1 MSILTEQIQKAL
13 ERDAGVDVRKIAS
26 SSRDAP
32 PDEIATA
39 RQKAERL
46 RFLRDSLGDAGE
58 ARRVYERIIHGN
70 EIQPVNYLAKGV
82 RVAEAVARIAIRDG
96 AGRLRGW
103 GTGFLVAPGVLITNH
118 HVVPDSTTAATSQAH
133 FRYETDLYDQPM
145 APQVFAL
152 EPQRLF
158 FADEALDFAV
168 VAVAPRSDNADS
180 TLDAF
185 GFLPL
190 IGVTGKVAD
199 GEWLTVVQHPN
210 GERKQLCV
218 RENKLLKR
226 TDDVLWYST
235 DTLGGSS
242 GSPVFNNDWHVVAL
256 HHSGIPE
263 TRDGQM
269 LTHDGQPFDPARH
282 AESDIK
288 WIANEGIRVSR
299 IVDTLRGALP
309 AHPLL
314 QPMLRADP
322 DYTRLQLDAA
332 APRPFSSAEPPESAM
347 STPSSRYVTVTLAV
361 DPRGSVSIARQCTGA
376 DESTFALR
384 EASRA
389 PGTPVS
395 ERELPFDDA
404 YADRKGYRAD
414 FLGREE
420 RLVPLPRLSPALQAA
435 AARLIVQKGAGKDDC
450 VLKYHNFSVVMHAE
464 RRFAI
469 YTAAN
474 LDAAHRYH
482 MTRPA
487 DVWRFD
493 PRIAEK
499 AQVGNFYYRNNRF
512 DRGHLTRREDLEY
525 GATRKAALLSAADT
539 CHWTNCTPQHERFN
553 KNPALWHGLER
564 YILEQTAGEDDEL
577 RVQVFTGPL
586 LEEDDPVHDAFPT
599 IQYPVRFWKVVVAK
613 RSDGQ
618 LSATAYLLDQSDVI
632 AEHGIEAAPQAPYGA
647 YGTFQVK
654 ISEIERL
661 TDLQFGYG
669 KAGLLRNLDPLE
681 SPRRRGSRSRVRMQE
696 SAVAGGQPAGYHALD
711 GLPSI
716 ILDA

>member
-1 MSILTEQIQKAL
+1 MSVLTDQIQKAL

-39 RQKAERL
+39 RQKVERL

-58 ARRVYERIIHGN
+58 ARHVYERIIHGN

-82 RVAEAVARIAIRDG
+82 RVANAVARIAIRD
-96 AGRLRGW
+96 ASGRLRGW

-118 HVVPDSTTAATSQAH
+118 HVLPDATTAATSHAH
-133 FRYETDLYDQPM
+133 FLYEADLHDQPM
-145 APQVFAL
+145 APQVFVL
-152 EPQRLF
+152 EPRRLF

-168 VAVAPRSDNADS
+168 VAVAARADNAD
-180 TLDAF
+180 TELHAF

-190 IGVTGKVAD
+190 IGTTGKVAD

-299 IVDTLRGALP
+299 IVDTLRDALP

-332 APRPFSSAEPPESAM
+332 ATVPPTFDEPTESAM
-347 STPSSRYVTVTLAV
+347 TTPSSRYINVTLAV
-361 DPRGSVSIARQCTGA
+361 DPQGTVSIARQGA
-376 DESTFALR
+376 RDDESAIASL
-384 EASRA
+384 EARRRQE
-389 PGTPVS
+389 TPVS

-435 AARLIVQKGAGKDDC
+435 AAKLIVQKAGDRDDV

-474 LDAAHRYH
+474 LDAANRYH

-553 KNPALWHGLER
+553 KNHELWHGLER
-564 YILEQTAGEDDEL
+564 YILEETVGEDDEL

-586 LEEDDPVHDAFPT
+586 LEEDDPVYDAFPK

-613 RSDGQ
+613 RSDGK

-681 SPRRRGSRSRVRMQE
+681 APRRRTSRNRVRMQE
-696 SAVAGGQPAGYHALD
+696 SAIAGGQPAGYHALD
-711 GLPSI
+711 GLASI
-716 ILDA
+716 ILDD

>member
-1 MSILTEQIQKAL
+1 LSVLTDQIQKAL

-103 GTGFLVAPGVLITNH
+103 GTGFLIAPGVLITNH
-118 HVVPDSTTAATSQAH
+118 HVLPDAAAAATSQAH
-133 FRYETDLYDQPM
+133 FLYETDLHDQPM
-145 APQVFAL
+145 APQVFVL

-158 FADEALDFAV
+158 FADETLDFAV
-168 VAVAPRSDNADS
+168 VAVAARSDNAD
-180 TLDAF
+180 TGLHAF

-190 IGVTGKVAD
+190 IGITGKVAD

-299 IVDTLRGALP
+299 IVDTLRDALP

-332 APRPFSSAEPPESAM
+332 APVPSTFEEPTESAM
-347 STPSSRYVTVTLAV
+347 TTPSSRYINVTLAV
-361 DPRGSVSIARQCTGA
+361 DPQGTVSIARQGARA
-376 DESTFALR
+376 DESAIAWQ
-384 EASRA
+384 EARRRPEA
-389 PGTPVS
+389 PAS

-435 AARLIVQKGAGKDDC
+435 AAKLIVQKAGDKDDC

-474 LDAAHRYH
+474 LDAANRYH
-482 MTRPA
+482 MTRPS

-553 KNPALWHGLER
+553 KNHELWHGLER
-564 YILEQTAGEDDEL
+564 YILEETAGEDDEL

-586 LEEDDPVHDAFPT
+586 LEEDDPVYDAFPK

-613 RSDGQ
+613 RSDGK

-647 YGTFQVK
+647 YGTFQVR

-681 SPRRRGSRSRVRMQE
+681 APRRHTSRNRVRTQE
-696 SAVAGGQPAGYHALD
+696 SAIAGGQPAGYHALD
-711 GLPSI
+711 GLASI
-716 ILDA
+716 ILDD